1 MDLLV
6 IYEKICNRGQVR
18 VLDKSIYKEKHH
30 ITPVCMGGNNEKSNL
45 TVLTAKEHF
54 ICHKI
59 LCEIYPENEKLRYA
73 FWAMCNQRNN
83 RNYIVSAREYNRA
96 KKLCLEMWKRPKSK
110 ESILKG
116 VEKRKGK
123 KINRPQNGELNH
135 NYNKKWITNEVTN
148 ECKMINGDIPKGWK
162 LGRVKIGSLGK
173 SSSTGKVW
181 YHKDNVEKYFNSNEA
196 PNDWTKGRLKK

>member
-1 MDLLV
+1 MV
-6 IYEKICNRGQVR
+6 MNYQKIYNQIIERAQTRQLKG
-18 VLDKSIYKEKHH
+18 YKEKHH

-45 TVLTAKEHF
+45 TALTAKEHF

-123 KINRPQNGELNH
+123 KI
-135 NYNKKWITNEVTN
+135 I
-148 ECKMINGDIPKGWK
+148 K
-162 LGRVKIGSLGK
+162 L
-173 SSSTGKVW
+173 
-181 YHKDNVEKYFNSNEA
+181 
-196 PNDWTKGRLKK
+196 